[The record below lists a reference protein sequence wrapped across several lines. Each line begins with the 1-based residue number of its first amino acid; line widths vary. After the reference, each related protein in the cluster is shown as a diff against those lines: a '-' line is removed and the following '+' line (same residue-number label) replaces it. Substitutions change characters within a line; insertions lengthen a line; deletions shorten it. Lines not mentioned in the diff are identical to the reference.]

1 VQATFDIFYFFKSKI
16 AVILN
21 EFTIFS
27 VDTSYSLRPE
37 HKYAYPR
44 DLYDQNVNF
53 SCETS
58 RYCSSSSPPASYSDG
73 ESRHS
78 DSLWNLNYSHSDSSC
93 KWLSWLFLSS
103 AFSVH
108 FSVSMLLLWKS
119 LCPPRCS
126 GFDLMHEYSWLY
138 NTHAVHRLL
147 PIRNLRHNLKVAS
160 FVVELTHTKAS
171 PFL

>member
-1 VQATFDIFYFFKSKI
+1 MAFNRLDICTVTSFFDINWIFHF
-16 AVILN
+16 
-21 EFTIFS
+21 FS

-93 KWLSWLFLSS
+93 KWLSWLCTISS

-108 FSVSMLLLWKS
+108 SQV
-119 LCPPRCS
+119 LCIYGTVVLTICTS
-126 GFDLMHEYSWLY
+126 
-138 NTHAVHRLL
+138 THAYKTMQSNWLL
-147 PIRNLRHNLKVAS
+147 PNWNLRHNLKVAS

-171 PFL
+171 PIP